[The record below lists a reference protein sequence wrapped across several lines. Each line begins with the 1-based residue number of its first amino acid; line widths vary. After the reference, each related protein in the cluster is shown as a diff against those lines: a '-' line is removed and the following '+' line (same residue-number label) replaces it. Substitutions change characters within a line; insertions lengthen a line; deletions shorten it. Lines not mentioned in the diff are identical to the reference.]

1 MSSFNTPDESVQ
13 DTVAQLINQ
22 AANTDVVYNDANDT
36 LTVSLTDS
44 VSVNTL
50 EAGGADTRFDF
61 VSDVIGGTVAA
72 GDAGPVWITTLA
84 DGETLNVTQAA
95 LTLDGGGA
103 APTGLDLI
111 IGDLTNM
118 TSETTLIDGDGT
130 VQDDETGTPLGS
142 YTNNSGVAEQVAVL
156 IDNGQFNAGTGNN
169 QDAIGSFIGRVA

>member
-1 MSSFNTPDESVQ
+1 LETSQPATGMLVATVDADAETVTKQNLRPDGEF
-13 DTVAQLINQ
+13 
-22 AANTDVVYNDANDT
+22 AA
-36 LTVSLTDS
+36 
-44 VSVNTL
+44 L

-61 VSDVIGGTVAA
+61 VSNAIGGTIAT
-72 GDAGPVWITTLA
+72 GDAGPVWVTTLA
-84 DGETLNVTQAA
+84 NGETLNVTQAA

-130 VQDDETGTPLGS
+130 VKDDQTGTPLGS
-142 YTNNSGVAEQVAVL
+142 YENTSGSAEQVAVL
-156 IDNGQFNAGTGNN
+156 IDNGQFNAGTGSN